1 MVRRVA
7 RKSYL
12 VAIPVPSLDRE
23 GEPLDENEI
32 HEWTRRVLDELTAC
46 FGGATPIPAPGTN
59 VVQGSNGGM
68 VTLFEGGQVLV
79 LSACESR
86 TAFIRKRR
94 RIEAFAARMAD
105 ALRQEAVFV
114 LAFPSDSFLVEGV
127 IRPEKKGRK

>member
-1 MVRRVA
+1 MARKVA
-7 RKSYL
+7 RKGYL
-12 VAIPVPSLDRE
+12 VGIPVPSLDRD
-23 GEPLDENEI
+23 GESLDENEI

-46 FGGATPIPAPGTN
+46 FGGATPISAPGTN
-59 VVQGSNGGM
+59 VVQRSDGGM

-86 TAFIRKRR
+86 TVFIRKRR

-114 LAFPSDSFLVEGV
+114 LAFSSDSFLVEGA
-127 IRPEKKGRK
+127 IPPQKKGRK